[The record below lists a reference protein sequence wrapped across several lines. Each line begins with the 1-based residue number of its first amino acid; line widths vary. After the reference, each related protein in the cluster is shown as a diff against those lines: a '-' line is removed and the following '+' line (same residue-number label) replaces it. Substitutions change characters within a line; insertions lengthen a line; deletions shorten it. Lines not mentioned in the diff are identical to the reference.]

1 MNRANICQTGVKLER
16 RKREIFRNVQV
27 EIRYFVEVQ
36 SNKNG
41 GRKIDED
48 IEKNRRS
55 LSMRKIEGV
64 QEKLVELC
72 SSKVVVH
79 PRRFFSV
86 KTLEGPL

>member
-1 MNRANICQTGVKLER
+1 MNRANICQTGVKLEC

-48 IEKNRRS
+48 IGKNRGS

-64 QEKLVELC
+64 QEKLVDL
-72 SSKVVVH
+72 
-79 PRRFFSV
+79 FI
-86 KTLEGPL
+86 